1 MRRRLPPGRREAE
14 EVSVGRVVVP
24 HHGGVSITRL
34 GTLYDAPVLA
44 DVLRVSRDFLA
55 PWEPVRSDDYFTA
68 SGQLAV
74 IRDVLGRHAKGAALP
89 HVILDGSGRVA
100 GRITLSGIV
109 RGPFQSCSVGYWV
122 SVTAAGRGLATA
134 AVRDMVRVA
143 FDELRLHRV
152 QAETL
157 LHNVRSQRVL
167 NRNGFRRIGMA
178 PAYLNIAGR
187 WQDHIL
193 YQVINDEGLT
203 ERQADNNGC
212 LPDSEDTGDRGS
224 LPGRAPRPG
233 SHYA

>member
-1 MRRRLPPGRREAE
+1 MN
-14 EVSVGRVVVP
+14 
-24 HHGGVSITRL
+24 HHGGVSVTRL
-34 GTLYDAPVLA
+34 VTPDDAPVLA
-44 DVLRVSRDFLA
+44 EVLRVSRDFLA
-55 PWEPVRSDDYFTA
+55 PWEPIRGDDYFTA
-68 SGQLAV
+68 AGQLAV
-74 IRDVLGRHAKGAALP
+74 IRDALERHARGVALP
-89 HVILDGSGRVA
+89 HVILDSSGGVA

-167 NRNGFRRIGMA
+167 KRNGFRRIGMA
-178 PAYLNIAGR
+178 PAYLNIAGQ

-193 YQVINDEGLT
+193 YQVISDH
-203 ERQADNNGC
+203 A
-212 LPDSEDTGDRGS
+212 
-224 LPGRAPRPG
+224 
-233 SHYA
+233 